1 MADDDHALALTA
13 LGTHFGATAFRPGQW
28 KAIQAALEGRDCTVF
43 LPTGAGK
50 SLCFQMPALL
60 RSGLVVVVSPL
71 LALIDDQVTT
81 LRRRGVRAGSIS
93 SARSASENRD
103 TLALLAKSPPEL
115 DLLYVAPETAQNRKV
130 TDSIIGVCRRGEL
143 LLLAVDEAHC
153 IVAWGHD
160 FRPAFL
166 RLAELR
172 SHLPGVPVM
181 ALSATATQPVRA
193 EIAARLALRSPEGVE
208 ARFDR
213 AEIAYRVF
221 YKEAMPRGQ
230 DAYAH
235 LLGELRNTQPS
246 SPLAGCG
253 IVYCATR
260 EATASL
266 ATQLASSGI
275 KAGAYHAG
283 LSAAQREQAQ
293 RAWVGGALRVI
304 VATVAFGMG
313 IDKHDVRPVLP

>member
-1 MADDDHALALTA
+1 M
-13 LGTHFGATAFRPGQW
+13 
-28 KAIQAALEGRDCTVF
+28 
-43 LPTGAGK
+43 
-50 SLCFQMPALL
+50 
-60 RSGLVVVVSPL
+60 
-71 LALIDDQVTT
+71 
-81 LRRRGVRAGSIS
+81 
-93 SARSASENRD
+93 
-103 TLALLAKSPPEL
+103 ALLAKSPPEL
-115 DLLYVAPETAQNRKV
+115 DLLYVAPETARNRKV

-172 SHLPGVPVM
+172 RHLPGVPVM

-193 EIAARLALRSPEGVE
+193 EIAARLALRPPEGVG

-221 YKEAMPRGQ
+221 YKDAMPRGAGRAPNPNPNPNPIPNPDPDPDPNPNPIPNPNPDPSQ

-235 LLGELRNTQPS
+235 LLSELRSSTQA

-253 IVYCATR
+253 IVYSTVPRAR
-260 EATASL
+260 PPPASPR
-266 ATQLASSGI
+266 SSPPTGR
-275 KAGAYHAG
+275 GA
-283 LSAAQREQAQ
+283 RTE
-293 RAWVGGALRVI
+293 R
-304 VATVAFGMG
+304 
-313 IDKHDVRPVLP
+313 

>member
-1 MADDDHALALTA
+1 MPNILPPRRHHSATSRAAAWMQDKDRALALAA
-13 LGTHFGATAFRPGQW
+13 LSTHFGATAFRPGQW
-28 KAIQAALEGRDCTVF
+28 KAIRAALEGRDCTVF

-50 SLCFQMPALL
+50 SLCYQVPALI

-71 LALIDDQVTT
+71 LALIDDQVAT
-81 LRRRGVRAGSIS
+81 LRSRGVRAGSIS
-93 SARSASENRD
+93 SSRSASENRA

-166 RLAELR
+166 KLAELR
-172 SHLPGVPVM
+172 RHLPGVPVM

-221 YKEAMPRGQ
+221 YKDAMPRGQ

-235 LLGELRNTQPS
+235 LLSELRSTQA

-266 ATQLASSGI
+266 ATQLASD
-275 KAGAYHAG
+275 GARG
-283 LSAAQREQAQ
+283 
-293 RAWVGGALRVI
+293 
-304 VATVAFGMG
+304 
-313 IDKHDVRPVLP
+313 